1 MQPKTAI
8 AVMFILLG
16 LVAAILFF
24 EIGPYDL
31 KVSTNPGLEIPLDNP
46 EVKEITIRN
55 VTDEPVSYTIN
66 PLYSQEKP
74 ERKILGV
81 AVVDRFPGEEDMII
95 SFERDGEAISY
106 TLYSGLAYSF
116 RYDENDKLE
125 LYRGAHGIID
135 VEDLAPF
142 VPTPMDVVER
152 MLDLALVGRN
162 DVVYDLGCGDGR
174 IVITAARKYGARGVG
189 IDIDPKRIREAIAGA
204 RQAGVENLLEF
215 RLGDVMEAD
224 FSEATVVA
232 LYLLTESNAML
243 RPLLEKQLKPGVL
256 VVSHNY
262 SIPRW
267 EDKEIDFISIQ
278 AEDGEEHD
286 IYLYRR

>member
-31 KVSTNPGLEIPLDNP
+31 KVSTNPDLEVPVDDP

-55 VTDEPVSYTIN
+55 VTSEQVSYTIK
-66 PLYSQEKP
+66 PLYSKENP

-95 SFERDGEAISY
+95 SFERSGENISY
-106 TLYSGLAYSF
+106 TLYSGMAYSF
-116 RYDENDKLE
+116 RHDENDKLE

-152 MLDLALVGRN
+152 MLVLAIVDRN

-189 IDIDPKRIREAIAGA
+189 IDINPQRIREAIAGA
-204 RQAGVENLLEF
+204 QQAGVENLVKF
-215 RLGDVMEAD
+215 RLGDVMKED

-232 LYLLTESNAML
+232 LYLLTESNKLL
-243 RPLLEKQLKPGVL
+243 RPLLEKQLKPGIM

-262 SIPRW
+262 SIPGW
-267 EDKEIDFISIQ
+267 EDKEIDFISFQ

-286 IYLYRR
+286 IYLYKR